1 MKFLTDENIFPP
13 ITSYLRKTGHDVK
26 TAQESGLSNSPD
38 DKIADLATREERTI
52 ITFDKH
58 FGNIITYPPQDLFG
72 IILIRIHP
80 PLLNKIFYAIDNLFK
95 NYQGD
100 SFKGRLIVLSKTGY
114 RIR

>member
-1 MKFLTDENIFPP
+1 MKFLTDANIFPP
-13 ITSYLRKTGHDVK
+13 IASYLRKAEHDVK
-26 TAQESGLSNSPD
+26 TAQEAGLSNSSD

-80 PLLNKIFYAIDNLFK
+80 PLLNEIFNAIDNLFK

-100 SFKGRLIVLSKTGY
+100 TFKGRLIVLSKTGY